1 MGAHPRNG
9 NVVGYNKCPVCGKLF
24 YVTSSD
30 WAYRRIVRFKHEYLR
45 TEYYCKWS
53 CLRER
58 ERQVQ
63 AEHTKIIQEAV
74 ERRTKKQNETLRKR
88 RLDRCK
94 SDSTQ

>member
-1 MGAHPRNG
+1 MAVYKQQG
-9 NVVGYNKCPVCGKLF
+9 NVVGYTICPVCGKLF

-30 WAYRRIVRFKHEYLR
+30 WAYRRVVRFKHEYLR

-74 ERRTKKQNETLRKR
+74 ERRTRKQNATLRQKR
-88 RLDRCK
+88 MDKRKL
-94 SDSTQ
+94 DSTQ

>member
-1 MGAHPRNG
+1 MSVYKPQG
-9 NVVGYNKCPVCGKLF
+9 NVVGYTTCPVCGKLF

-74 ERRTKKQNETLRKR
+74 ERRTKKQNATLRQKR
-88 RLDRCK
+88 MDRRK